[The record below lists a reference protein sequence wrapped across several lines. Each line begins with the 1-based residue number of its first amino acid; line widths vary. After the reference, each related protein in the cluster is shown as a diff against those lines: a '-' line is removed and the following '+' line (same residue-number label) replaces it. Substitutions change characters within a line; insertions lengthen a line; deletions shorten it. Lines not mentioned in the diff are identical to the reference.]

1 MTRKAKRT
9 KTARRR
15 TSRPA
20 PKRAAARSAS
30 RPAAR
35 PVAGAARPV
44 SEPPPAP
51 PRPAPAVRPL
61 APLRPVAGGLS
72 GESGRLPAPARPG
85 QQHPLAHPS
94 PHHPPGTGPNHA
106 VSNPGPTAGP
116 ANGVWPLRPMGAIP
130 DDQPQTARGQARRDV
145 LALVL
150 AAGLGK
156 RMQSKWSKLLHP
168 AAGRPMVRHVVE
180 ATKSAGAAR
189 AVVVVGNQADEVR
202 QAVGDHDKR
211 VAFAF
216 QKEQLGTGHAV
227 LCAERQLQG
236 HAGDVLILN
245 GDLPALRP
253 ETLRIFV
260 AYHRAHRAPLTLL
273 TTVLADPR
281 GYGRVIRNYGGEVAR
296 IVEEADATP
305 EQRATQEINC
315 GIYCVD
321 SEALF
326 RPLRRATR
334 DNAQGEIYLT
344 DLVGILHHEGKSV
357 AAYRHPDSV
366 EVLGV
371 NDRRELAAAA
381 RSLYRRK
388 ADALMADGVS
398 LVDPAST
405 YIDAEVTI
413 GRDTIIEPCVMI
425 QGASRIGSEVR
436 IGLGSRI
443 AASAIGDGA
452 EILPYC
458 VIAGARLA
466 AGCRVGPFA
475 HLRPETTLDEG
486 ARVGNF
492 VETKKARIGRGSKAS
507 HLSYLGDAEIGRDVN
522 IGAGT
527 ITCNYDGVDK
537 HRTVIEDEVFVGS
550 DSTLVAPVRLR
561 KGSFIGAGST
571 ITRDVPQHSLAL
583 GRARQETKD
592 GWARRFGPAARK
604 GGGTHNNKK

>member
-9 KTARRR
+9 KAARRKAPRQAPAR
-15 TSRPA
+15 TAARPASRPQARPLVAAARPA
-20 PKRAAARSAS
+20 P
-30 RPAAR
+30 
-35 PVAGAARPV
+35 
-44 SEPPPAP
+44 EPPP
-51 PRPAPAVRPL
+51 RPTPSLRPL
-61 APLRPVAGGLS
+61 SPLRPVAGGLS
-72 GESGRLPAPARPG
+72 GESGRLPAPARPA
-85 QQHPLAHPS
+85 QHPVAHPAT
-94 PHHPPGTGPNHA
+94 HHPPGSGPNHA
-106 VSNPGPTAGP
+106 VSNPGPTGGP

-130 DDQPQTARGQARRDV
+130 DEPPQPARGQARREV

-168 AAGRPMVRHVVE
+168 LAGRPMVRHVVE
-180 ATKSAGAAR
+180 ATKGAGVAR

-202 QAVGDHDKR
+202 RAIGDHDKR
-211 VAFAF
+211 IAFAF

-236 HAGDVLILN
+236 HEGDVLILN

-253 ETLRIFV
+253 ETLKALV
-260 AYHRAHRAPLTLL
+260 AFHRAHRAPLTLL
-273 TTVLADPR
+273 TTVLTDPR
-281 GYGRVIRNYGGEVAR
+281 GYGRVIRNYGGDVAR

-305 EQRATQEINC
+305 EERATQEINC
-315 GIYCVD
+315 GIYCAD
-321 SEALF
+321 SAALF

-344 DLVGILHHEGKSV
+344 DLVAILRHEGQPV
-357 AAYRHPDSV
+357 AAYRHADTI

-381 RSLYRRK
+381 RSLYVRK
-388 ADALMADGVS
+388 AETLMTEGVTII
-398 LVDPAST
+398 DPAST

-413 GRDTIIEPCVMI
+413 GRDAVIEPCVMI
-425 QGASRIGSEVR
+425 QGDSRIGSDVR
-436 IGLGSRI
+436 IGLGSRLVDTVV
-443 AASAIGDGA
+443 GDGS

-458 VIAGARLA
+458 VITQARLA
-466 AGCRVGPFA
+466 RGCRVGPFA

-492 VETKKARIGRGSKAS
+492 VETKKTRLGRGSKAN

-561 KGSFIGAGST
+561 RGSFVGAGST
-571 ITRDVPQHSLAL
+571 ITKDVPTQALAL
-583 GRARQETKD
+583 SRARQENKE
-592 GWARRFGPAARK
+592 GWVRRFGPAARRDARQSGK
-604 GGGTHNNKK
+604 STNKKK

>member
-1 MTRKAKRT
+1 VTVSQGDP
-9 KTARRR
+9 ARH
-15 TSRPA
+15 
-20 PKRAAARSAS
+20 
-30 RPAAR
+30 PAA
-35 PVAGAARPV
+35 V
-44 SEPPPAP
+44 
-51 PRPAPAVRPL
+51 PRPAP
-61 APLRPVAGGLS
+61 
-72 GESGRLPAPARPG
+72 
-85 QQHPLAHPS
+85 
-94 PHHPPGTGPNHA
+94 HHPANQALHHATNGAPNHA
-106 VSNPGPTAGP
+106 AALAAGAGAP
-116 ANGVWPLRPMGAIP
+116 NGVWPLRPMGAIP
-130 DDQPQTARGQARRDV
+130 EDDPPAARGAARREL

-168 AAGRPMVRHVVE
+168 VAGRPMVRHVVE
-180 ATKSAGAAR
+180 ATKSAGVAR

-202 QAVGDHDKR
+202 LAVGDHDKR
-211 VAFAF
+211 IAFAF

-227 LCAERQLQG
+227 LCAERQFQG
-236 HAGDVLILN
+236 HTGDVLILN

-253 ETLRIFV
+253 ETLRAFV
-260 AYHRAHRAPLTLL
+260 AYHRSHGAPLTLL
-273 TTVLADPR
+273 TTVVTDPR

-296 IVEEADATP
+296 IVEETDASP
-305 EQRATQEINC
+305 EERATQEINC

-321 SEALF
+321 SAALF

-344 DLVGILHHEGKSV
+344 DLVGILHHEGKAV
-357 AAYRHPDSV
+357 AAYRHPDAV

-388 ADALMADGVS
+388 AEALMTEGVS

-405 YIDAEVTI
+405 YIDAGVTI
-413 GRDTIIEPCVMI
+413 GRDSIIEPCVMI
-425 QGASRIGSEVR
+425 QGASRIGGEVR

-443 AASAIGDGA
+443 ADSVIGDGS
-452 EILPYC
+452 EVLPYC

-466 AGCRVGPFA
+466 SGCRVGPFA
-475 HLRPETTLDEG
+475 HLRPDTTLDDG
-486 ARVGNF
+486 ARIGNF
-492 VETKKARIGRGSKAS
+492 VETKKTRLGRGSKAN

-561 KGSFIGAGST
+561 RGSFIGAGST
-571 ITRDVPQHSLAL
+571 ITKDVPAQALAL
-583 GRARQETKD
+583 SRARQENKE
-592 GWARRFGPAARK
+592 GWVRRFGPLARRESHAGSK
-604 GGGTHNNKK
+604 PKKK